1 MIESSIEFEFR
12 CKKWVK
18 KNLGRDD
25 LHSKN
30 TDQLRRNNF
39 LSANHFELSQFMN
52 LTLKNKLIHCAVQQ
66 TKENNTKQAT
76 SKENKENNTKQATSK
91 EKVYTSSINIS
102 ICENSS
108 NRLW

>member
-1 MIESSIEFEFR
+1 MQEI
-12 CKKWVK
+12 VL

-30 TDQLRRNNF
+30 TDQLRRNN
-39 LSANHFELSQFMN
+39 LLCANHFELCQFMN
-52 LTLKNKLIHCAVQQ
+52 PTLIHCAVQQ
-66 TKENNTKQAT
+66 TKENN
-76 SKENKENNTKQATSK
+76 NKQATSK

-108 NRLW
+108 NRW